1 MFVVEHDNGKRGQN
15 GYTEY
20 QVVSWK
26 EINWIIESLEKEGIV
41 VYSVYKAD

>member
-15 GYTEY
+15 GCTEY
-20 QVVSWK
+20 QSISWK
-26 EINWIIESLEKEGIV
+26 EISEIIENLEKEGIV

>member
-1 MFVVEHDNGKRGQN
+1 MFVIEHDNGKRGQN

-20 QVVSWK
+20 QAISWK
-26 EINWIIESLEKEGIV
+26 EIIWIIESLEKEGIV